1 MEEKYH
7 ITDSEWEIMRVV
19 WANDEVTSNF
29 VFEVL
34 GEKMNWKR
42 TTVKTLLNR
51 LLERKILKKREIGNK
66 YLYSTEY
73 TEKEVAQIY
82 ILGTFKKVCDTKV
95 GKMIA
100 FVIENSELSFDD
112 LEIIL
117 KAIEKKRKTA
127 VPKVLCKCLKGQ
139 CNCEKNGHLHI

>member
-19 WANDEVTSNF
+19 WANNEVTSNF

-34 GEKMNWKR
+34 GKKMNWKR

-73 TEKEVAQIY
+73 TEEEVAKIY
-82 ILGTFKKVCDTKV
+82 ILGTFKKICNTKV

-100 FVIENSELSFDD
+100 YVIENSELSFDD

-117 KAIEKKRKTA
+117 KAVEVKKESA
-127 VPKVLCKCLKGQ
+127 VSKVLCKCLKGQ

>member
-19 WANDEVTSNF
+19 WANNEVTSNF

-34 GEKMNWKR
+34 GKKMNWKR

-51 LLERKILKKREIGNK
+51 LLERKILKNREIGNK

-73 TEKEVAQIY
+73 TEEEVAKIY
-82 ILGTFKKVCDTKV
+82 ILGTFKKICNTKV

-100 FVIENSELSFDD
+100 YVIENSELSFND

-117 KAIEKKRKTA
+117 KAVEVKKESA
-127 VPKVLCKCLKGQ
+127 VSKVLCKCLKGQ